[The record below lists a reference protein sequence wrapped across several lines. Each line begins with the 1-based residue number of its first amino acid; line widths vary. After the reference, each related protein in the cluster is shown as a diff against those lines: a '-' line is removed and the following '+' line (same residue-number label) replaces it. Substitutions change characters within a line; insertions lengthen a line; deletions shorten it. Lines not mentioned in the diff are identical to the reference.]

1 MAKFNYQLITLVM
14 VEVTLEGLKNNHPD
28 IVQRLI
34 EKGYKESFETEEDF
48 EDSIDDMVEED
59 EQLNELI
66 FNPNTPNN
74 PYLVY
79 KEQELD
85 LEDTY
90 GYCNLSQ

>member
-1 MAKFNYQLITLVM
+1 MAKFNYQLITSVQ
-14 VEVTLEGLKNNHPD
+14 VEVTLEGLKKNHPD

-34 EKGYKESFETEEDF
+34 EKGYGESFESEDDF

-90 GYCNLSQ
+90 GDCRLYQ

>member
-1 MAKFNYQLITLVM
+1 MAKFNYQLITNVQ
-14 VEVTLEGLKNNHPD
+14 VEVTLEGLKKNHPD

-34 EKGYKESFETEEDF
+34 EKGYNESFETEEDF

-90 GYCNLSQ
+90 GDCRLYQ

>member
-1 MAKFNYQLITLVM
+1 MSVFKYKQITSVM
-14 VEVTLEGLKNNHPD
+14 VEVTLEGLKKNHPD

-90 GYCNLSQ
+90 GHCNLYQ

>member
-1 MAKFNYQLITLVM
+1 MSVFKYKQITSVM
-14 VEVTLEGLKNNHPD
+14 VEVTLEGLKKNHPD

-34 EKGYKESFETEEDF
+34 EKGYGESFETEEDF

-90 GYCNLSQ
+90 GDYRLYQ

>member
-1 MAKFNYQLITLVM
+1 
-14 VEVTLEGLKNNHPD
+14 
-28 IVQRLI
+28 
-34 EKGYKESFETEEDF
+34 
-48 EDSIDDMVEED
+48 MVEED

>member
-1 MAKFNYQLITLVM
+1 
-14 VEVTLEGLKNNHPD
+14 
-28 IVQRLI
+28 
-34 EKGYKESFETEEDF
+34 
-48 EDSIDDMVEED
+48 MVEED

-66 FNPNTPNN
+66 FNPNTPNTPNN

-90 GYCNLSQ
+90 GNCHLSR

>member
-1 MAKFNYQLITLVM
+1 MSVFKYKQITSVM
-14 VEVTLEGLKNNHPD
+14 VEVTLEGLKKNHPD

-59 EQLNELI
+59 DQLNELI

-90 GYCNLSQ
+90 GNCHLSQ